1 MTIKPIKPIKPTH
14 IYDWDTEPVD
24 ERPSEFMNS
33 TSWSASSSFHP
44 PVPVARMPS
53 SRFGF
58 ASVLIVAM
66 TLLALG
72 AFAIAEIIPLLR
84 G

>member
-1 MTIKPIKPIKPTH
+1 MKIKPTQ
-14 IYDWDTEPVD
+14 IYGWDTEPVD

-33 TSWSASSSFHP
+33 SSWSASSSFHP
-44 PVPVARMPS
+44 ALPLVRRPA

-58 ASVLIVAM
+58 VGVLFAALAM
-66 TLLALG
+66 LALG
-72 AFAIAEIIPLLR
+72 AVAIAKIIPLLR

>member
-1 MTIKPIKPIKPTH
+1 MTNTPIKPTH
-14 IYDWDTEPVD
+14 IYDWDIEPVD

-33 TSWSASSSFHP
+33 SSWSASSSFHP
-44 PVPVARMPS
+44 PVPQVRRPPL
-53 SRFGF
+53 RFGF
-58 ASVLIVAM
+58 VGVLFAAL

-72 AFAIAEIIPLLR
+72 ALAMAKIIPLLR

>member
-1 MTIKPIKPIKPTH
+1 MTIKPTQ

-33 TSWSASSSFHP
+33 ASWSASSSFHP
-44 PVPVARMPS
+44 AAAVMRKPPA

-58 ASVLIVAM
+58 ASVLVA
-66 TLLALG
+66 TLALLALG
-72 AFAIAEIIPLLR
+72 AVAIAKIIPLLR